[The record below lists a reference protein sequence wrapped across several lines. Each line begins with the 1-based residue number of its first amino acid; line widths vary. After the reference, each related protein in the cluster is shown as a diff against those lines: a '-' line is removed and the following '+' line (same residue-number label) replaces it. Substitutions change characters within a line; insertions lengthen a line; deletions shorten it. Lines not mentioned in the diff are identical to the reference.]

1 MQAAADLGSAAAS
14 NSGSNTE
21 ESNIPSGT
29 TGWFTG
35 AAGQLA
41 ASKSGTAFARSVAQ
55 GNPVNEASAGL
66 TQLAPWQFTDASCA
80 GNGHH
85 SEQLDSSG

>member
-55 GNPVNEASAGL
+55 GNPVNEAHAGL
-66 TQLAPWQFTDASCA
+66 TQLAP
-80 GNGHH
+80 
-85 SEQLDSSG
+85 